1 MAYADAIV
9 FSILWSLILLTLLYL
24 FMGVVDGLL
33 AEDIEGPPLEEP
45 SVEEFQQ
52 EFFIFFVILV
62 VVIGSLKA
70 FFIQLESGP
79 PGSLDLGSLVLLV
92 PFLVFTFFLISF
104 FINPWARQGF
114 SGK

>member
-70 FFIQLESGP
+70 FVVYVESGP
-79 PGSLDLGSLVLLV
+79 LGSVALGSLVLLV
-92 PFLVFTFFLISF
+92 PFLVLTFILISI
-104 FINPWARQGF
+104 FINPLFLFF

>member
-1 MAYADAIV
+1 MVYADAIV

-24 FMGVVDGLL
+24 FMRVVDGLL

-45 SVEEFQQ
+45 RVPFQQ
-52 EFFIFFVILV
+52 EFFTFFVILV

-70 FFIQLESGP
+70 FVVYVESGP
-79 PGSLDLGSLVLLV
+79 LGSVALGSLVLLV
-92 PFLVFTFFLISF
+92 PFLVLTFILISI
-104 FINPWARQGF
+104 FINPLFLFF

>member
-9 FSILWSLILLTLLYL
+9 FSISWSLILLTLLYL
-24 FMGVVDGLL
+24 FLSVVDGLL

-45 SVEEFQQ
+45 RVPFQQ
-52 EFFIFFVILV
+52 EFFTLFVILV

-92 PFLVFTFFLISF
+92 PFLVLTFFLVSI

>member
-9 FSILWSLILLTLLYL
+9 FSISWSLILLTLLYL

-33 AEDIEGPPLEEP
+33 AEDIEGPPVAEKTR
-45 SVEEFQQ
+45 VQFQQ
-52 EFFIFFVILV
+52 EFFTFFVILV

-70 FFIQLESGP
+70 FFIRIESGP

-92 PFLVFTFFLISF
+92 PFLVLTFFLISI